1 MLPFGITDTEFAV
14 VTFLSAFVGISIVS
28 WGSLVVKARYLAA
41 FALGVYLW
49 FFTDTL
55 SGANYLD
62 VNGGFVYS
70 PYVVSLVALFA
81 VGLVAFFALDRKL
94 FSAGESLTRGAL
106 AVGALAALALGL
118 HGLAEGVAFGTTA
131 AQTSSS
137 SLIEAF
143 GGFDA
148 SISWVFHK
156 MIEPTVAAA
165 AYVAVLGPGSRK
177 SSDRTVDAVA
187 LAAVFAIPAIVG
199 SISGYFASFDVT
211 YVYALG
217 LGTSVYAFA
226 RAGRSLYAQ
235 EGSDSWLSLR
245 MALAAVLGFLLIFIA
260 ALLHA

>member
-1 MLPFGITDTEFAV
+1 MIW
-14 VTFLSAFVGISIVS
+14 ISR
-28 WGSLVVKARYLAA
+28 GVKVRYLAA

-70 PYVVSLVALFA
+70 PYVVSLVALFIAGLA
-81 VGLVAFFALDRKL
+81 VFFVFDRRL
-94 FSAGESLTRGAL
+94 FSSAESPTRGAL

-118 HGLAEGVAFGTTA
+118 HGMAEGVAFGTTA

-156 MIEPTVAAA
+156 MVEPTVAAA
-165 AYVAVLGPGSRK
+165 AYVAV
-177 SSDRTVDAVA
+177 
-187 LAAVFAIPAIVG
+187 VG
-199 SISGYFASFDVT
+199 
-211 YVYALG
+211 
-217 LGTSVYAFA
+217 
-226 RAGRSLYAQ
+226 
-235 EGSDSWLSLR
+235 
-245 MALAAVLGFLLIFIA
+245 
-260 ALLHA
+260 HA